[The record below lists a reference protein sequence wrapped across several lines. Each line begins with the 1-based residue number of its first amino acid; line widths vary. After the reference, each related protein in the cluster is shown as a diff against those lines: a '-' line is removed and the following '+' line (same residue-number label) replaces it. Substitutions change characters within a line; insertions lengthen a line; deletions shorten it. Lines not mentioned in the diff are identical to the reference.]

1 MSDYKYGLKPTTKFK
16 KDYKLA
22 KKRGLDMSLLEYVI
36 DELLLGHTLDAKYLD
51 HPLHG
56 DYEGFNECHIQP
68 DWLLIYGKD
77 DENLILTA
85 VRTGKHTDLF
95 KNY

>member
-16 KDYKLA
+16 KDYNLA
-22 KKRGLDMSLLEYVI
+22 KKRGLDMRLLEYVI

-77 DENLILTA
+77 KENLILTA
-85 VRTGKHTDLF
+85 VRTGTHTDLF

>member
-1 MSDYKYGLKPTTKFK
+1 MSVYKYSLKHTTKFK

-22 KKRGLDMSLLEYVI
+22 KKRGLDTSLLEHVI
-36 DELLLGHTLDAKYLD
+36 DELLQGHALDAKYLD

-68 DWLLIYGKD
+68 NWLLIYGKN
-77 DENLILTA
+77 EEALILTA
-85 VRTGKHTDLF
+85 VRTGTHADVFRK
-95 KNY
+95 Y

>member
-1 MSDYKYGLKPTTKFK
+1 MSEYKYELKSTTKFK

-22 KKRGLDMSLLEYVI
+22 KKRGLNLEQLEYVI
-36 DELLLGHTLDAKYLD
+36 DELQLGHTLDAKYLD

-77 DENLILTA
+77 EGNLVLTA
-85 VRTGKHTDLF
+85 VRTGTNTDLF
-95 KNY
+95 KKY

>member
-22 KKRGLDMSLLEYVI
+22 KKRGLDMKLLEYVI

-77 DENLILTA
+77 EENLILTA
-85 VRTGKHTDLF
+85 VRTGTHTDLF

>member
-22 KKRGLDMSLLEYVI
+22 KKRGLDMRLLEYII

-77 DENLILTA
+77 EENLILTA

>member
-22 KKRGLDMSLLEYVI
+22 KKRGLDMRLLEYVI

-77 DENLILTA
+77 KENLILTA
-85 VRTGKHTDLF
+85 VRTGTHTDLF

>member
-22 KKRGLDMSLLEYVI
+22 KKRGLDMRLLEYVI

-56 DYEGFNECHIQP
+56 IMKDLMNV
-68 DWLLIYGKD
+68 IYNRIGC
-77 DENLILTA
+77 
-85 VRTGKHTDLF
+85 
-95 KNY
+95 

>member
-22 KKRGLDMSLLEYVI
+22 KKRGLDMRLLEYVI

-51 HPLHG
+51 HPLYG

-77 DENLILTA
+77 EENLILTA
-85 VRTGKHTDLF
+85 VRTGTHTDLF

>member
-1 MSDYKYGLKPTTKFK
+1 MSEYKYELKSTTKFK

-22 KKRGLDMSLLEYVI
+22 KKRGLDLGQLEYVI
-36 DELLLGHTLDAKYLD
+36 EELLMGHTLDAKYLD

-77 DENLILTA
+77 EGNLVLTA
-85 VRTGKHTDLF
+85 VRTGTHTDLF
-95 KNY
+95 KKY

>member
-1 MSDYKYGLKPTTKFK
+1 MSDYKYGLRSTTKFK

-22 KKRGLDMSLLEYVI
+22 KKRGLDLKKLEYIV

-56 DYEGFNECHIQP
+56 NYEGFNECHIQP

-77 DENLILTA
+77 EDSLILTA
-85 VRTGKHTDLF
+85 VRTGSHTDLF

>member
-22 KKRGLDMSLLEYVI
+22 KKRGLDMRLLEYVI

-77 DENLILTA
+77 EENLILTA
-85 VRTGKHTDLF
+85 VRTGTHTDLF
-95 KNY
+95 KTY

>member
-1 MSDYKYGLKPTTKFK
+1 MTVYKYGLKHTTKFK

-22 KKRGLDMSLLEYVI
+22 KKRGLDMTLLEYII
-36 DELLLGHTLDAKYLD
+36 DELLQGHTLDAKYLD

-68 DWLLIYGKD
+68 NWLLIYGKD
-77 DENLILTA
+77 EDNLILTA
-85 VRTGKHTDLF
+85 VRTGTHSDVF
-95 KNY
+95 

>member
-22 KKRGLDMSLLEYVI
+22 KKRGLDMRLLEYVI

-68 DWLLIYGKD
+68 DWLLIYSKD
-77 DENLILTA
+77 GENLILTA
-85 VRTGKHTDLF
+85 VRTGTHTDLF

>member
-1 MSDYKYGLKPTTKFK
+1 MNNYKYGLKYTTKFK

-22 KKRGLDMSLLEYVI
+22 KKRGLNMKLLEFII
-36 DELLLGHTLDAKYLD
+36 DELLQGHALDAKYLD

-77 DENLILTA
+77 ESNIIITA
-85 VRTGKHTDLF
+85 VRTGTHVDLF
-95 KNY
+95 KN

>member
-22 KKRGLDMSLLEYVI
+22 KKRGLDMRLLEYVI
-36 DELLLGHTLDAKYLD
+36 DELLLDAKYLD

-77 DENLILTA
+77 EEDLILTA
-85 VRTGKHTDLF
+85 VRTGTHTDLF

>member
-1 MSDYKYGLKPTTKFK
+1 MSDYKYGLKSTTKFK

-22 KKRGLDMSLLEYVI
+22 KKRGLDMRLLEYVI

-77 DENLILTA
+77 EENLILTE
-85 VRTGKHTDLF
+85 VRTGTHTDLF

>member
-1 MSDYKYGLKPTTKFK
+1 MNKKYTLVPTTKFK

-22 KKRGLDMSLLEYVI
+22 KKRGLDLELLNHVI
-36 DELLLGHTLDAKYLD
+36 DELLKGHTLDEKYLD

-68 DWLLIYGKD
+68 DWLLIYGKND
-77 DENLILTA
+77 SKLVVTA

-95 KNY
+95 KKY

>member
-22 KKRGLDMSLLEYVI
+22 KKRGLDMRLLEYVI

-56 DYEGFNECHIQP
+56 DYEGINECHIQP

-77 DENLILTA
+77 KENLILTA
-85 VRTGKHTDLF
+85 VRTGTHTDLF

>member
-1 MSDYKYGLKPTTKFK
+1 MNNYIYSLKYTTRVK

-22 KKRGLDMSLLEYVI
+22 KKRGLDLRLLENVI
-36 DELLLGHTLDAKYLD
+36 DELLQGHTLEAKYLD
-51 HPLHG
+51 HHLHG

-77 DENLILTA
+77 DNNLILTA
-85 VRTGKHTDLF
+85 VRTGTHVDLF

>member
-1 MSDYKYGLKPTTKFK
+1 MNNYIYSLKHTTRFK

-22 KKRGLDMSLLEYVI
+22 KKRGLDLRLLEHVI
-36 DELLLGHTLDAKYLD
+36 DELLQGHTLDAKYLD

-77 DENLILTA
+77 EGNLILTA
-85 VRTGKHTDLF
+85 VRTGTHADLF

>member
-16 KDYKLA
+16 KDYKLS
-22 KKRGLDMSLLEYVI
+22 KKRGLDIRLLEYVI

-77 DENLILTA
+77 EENLILTA
-85 VRTGKHTDLF
+85 VRTGMHTDLF

>member
-1 MSDYKYGLKPTTKFK
+1 MREIKYELKYTTKFK

-22 KKRGLDMSLLEYVI
+22 KKRGLNIRLLENVI
-36 DELLLGHTLDAKYLD
+36 DELLQGHSLDAKYLD

-68 DWLLIYGKD
+68 DWLLILAGIIK
-77 DENLILTA
+77 IF
-85 VRTGKHTDLF
+85 F
-95 KNY
+95 KVE

>member
-77 DENLILTA
+77 EENLILTA

-95 KNY
+95 KSY

>member
-22 KKRGLDMSLLEYVI
+22 KKRGLDMKLLEYVI
-36 DELLLGHTLDAKYLD
+36 DELLLGHILDAKYLD

-77 DENLILTA
+77 EENLILTA
-85 VRTGKHTDLF
+85 VRTGTHTDLF

>member
-22 KKRGLDMSLLEYVI
+22 KKRGLDMRLLEYVI

-77 DENLILTA
+77 EENLILTA
-85 VRTGKHTDLF
+85 VRTGTHTDLF
-95 KNY
+95 KIY

>member
-16 KDYKLA
+16 KDYKLS
-22 KKRGLDMSLLEYVI
+22 KKRGLDMRLLEYVI

-77 DENLILTA
+77 EENLILTA
-85 VRTGKHTDLF
+85 VRTGTHTDLF

>member
-1 MSDYKYGLKPTTKFK
+1 MSEYKYELKSTTKFK

-22 KKRGLDMSLLEYVI
+22 KKRGLNLEQLEYVI
-36 DELLLGHTLDAKYLD
+36 DELQLGHKLDAKYLD

-77 DENLILTA
+77 EGNLVLTA
-85 VRTGKHTDLF
+85 VRTGTHTDLF
-95 KNY
+95 KKY

>member
-1 MSDYKYGLKPTTKFK
+1 MSDYKYGLKSTTKFK

-22 KKRGLDMSLLEYVI
+22 KKRGLDMRLLEYII

-77 DENLILTA
+77 EENLILTA

>member
-1 MSDYKYGLKPTTKFK
+1 MKAYKYILKSTTKFK

-22 KKRGLDMSLLEYVI
+22 KKRGLDMKLLEYII
-36 DELLLGHTLDAKYLD
+36 DELLQGNTLDTKYLD

-56 DYEGFNECHIQP
+56 DYEGFYECHVQP

-77 DENLILTA
+77 EESLILTA